1 MKLGFAAPRVAVFV
15 AVLATS
21 VVAPPAWAQAVGA
34 RSPEWLVVPFE
45 VVNPSPR
52 TYWLGEGAAVLLEGE
67 LTRLGIGVFS
77 RPARIAAL
85 DEFRLPTSRT
95 LTRATHIRVGAL
107 LGASAAIFGTMAVD
121 ADTLRITA
129 QRLELDA
136 ARFGP
141 EITEEG
147 KLTDLVIVATRVAE
161 RLARGAGV
169 TPVGAA
175 AQAEWPPLESFE
187 AYVKALLTDRPD
199 ARVRLLQSAL
209 GPAPAF
215 DLLRLTLWE
224 ALTDL
229 DEHARALA
237 ILDGVKP
244 GAATYRTAQFHRA
257 LSLIELKRLD
267 DAFAA
272 LRSLADER
280 ADSAVMNN
288 LGVIQ
293 LRRGWTPQTGRA
305 TYYLTRAAEI
315 DADDPDVC
323 FNLGYAYWTDG
334 EPAAAIYWLRE
345 AVRRTPADAD
355 AHLVLSAALEAV
367 GAGPEASRER
377 QLAQNLSARYG
388 SAKAPGEV
396 VVPRGLER
404 VKNSLAQWLR
414 VRFDVALRQAA
425 QRNQA
430 ELVEFH
436 LQRAIRLIEQHRDG
450 DAEPE
455 LRRVLF
461 LSPYHAQAHLLVGQ
475 VYSRVGRA
483 TEAIAAYRISLWS
496 EESAAAHVAL
506 AEALLE
512 TRDVAA
518 AGAAVQRALELE
530 PESVAARALAAR
542 LNGLPK

>member
-1 MKLGFAAPRVAVFV
+1 MCIAVCLMAGPV
-15 AVLATS
+15 M
-21 VVAPPAWAQAVGA
+21 AQEID
-34 RSPEWLVVPFE
+34 SPTPEWLVVPLE
-45 VVNPSPR
+45 VENPSPR

-77 RPARIAAL
+77 RQARVGAL
-85 DEFRLPTSRT
+85 DEFRLPTSMT

-107 LGASAAIFGTMAVD
+107 LGASVAVFGRMTAD
-121 ADTLRITA
+121 GDTLRITA

-147 KLTDLVIVATRVAE
+147 KLTDLIVVATRIAE

-169 TPVGAA
+169 PSVPPTSR
-175 AQAEWPPLESFE
+175 AEWPPLEAFE
-187 AYVKALLTDRPD
+187 AYVKALLSERPD
-199 ARVRLLQSAL
+199 ARVRLLESAV
-209 GPAPAF
+209 GPTSAF
-215 DLLRLTLWE
+215 DRIRLALWE

-229 DEHARALA
+229 DEHAKALTVLDA
-237 ILDGVKP
+237 IKP
-244 GAATYRTAQFHRA
+244 DAPAYRSAQFDRA

-267 DAFAA
+267 EAFAA
-272 LRSLADER
+272 LRGLADER

-305 TYYLTRAAEI
+305 TYYFTRATELE
-315 DADDPDVC
+315 ADDPDVC
-323 FNLGYAYWTDG
+323 FNLGYAYLTDG

-355 AHLVLSAALEAV
+355 AHLVLSAALDAV
-367 GAGPEASRER
+367 GAAPEASRER
-377 QLAQNLSARYG
+377 QLAQNLSARYVSARG
-388 SAKAPGEV
+388 SGE

-404 VKNSLAQWLR
+404 VKDSLSQWLR
-414 VRFDVALRQAA
+414 VRFDAALRQAA

-430 ELVEFH
+430 ELVQFH
-436 LQRAIRLIEQHRDG
+436 LQRAMRLIEQHRDG

-475 VYSRVGRA
+475 VYARLGRT
-483 TEAIAAYRISLWS
+483 TEAIAAYRISIWS
-496 EESAAAHVAL
+496 EETAAAHVAL
-506 AEALLE
+506 AEVLLE
-512 TRDVAA
+512 TRDLAA
-518 AGAAVQRALELE
+518 AKAAAQRALELE
-530 PESVAARALAAR
+530 PESGAARALAAR
-542 LNGLPK
+542 IAGTP